1 MTLAG
6 GVPVDAGVRKIS
18 DARNHVGIVMSSIL
32 KTLARPILELLF
44 LGLIFAAPAWAGVV
58 TSTAD
63 SGTGSLRA
71 VLGAAVSGDTITF
84 TVPSPSTIALTGGE
98 LPITTSV
105 TISGPGANAL
115 SIVNASGRV
124 FNLDTSGKTVLISG
138 MHLSGQNPSG
148 NGGAIINNG
157 GALTLQ
163 YVLIDNS
170 STTGEGGA
178 IENNY
183 NGSVSYSLTI
193 QNSTIANNTANKA
206 GAIAFIGCDLRIENS
221 TIYGNHATDSF
232 GAMTLFSGCGYIY
245 NSSIVGNTAAFS
257 VGGINSQSSALTI
270 ESSILANNTDVSGIN
285 DLNRTG
291 GGNSFV
297 YASHSIFSESFVP
310 ADNVLNGSD
319 ISDQIGV
326 DPQLGALANNGGTTP
341 TLRPGP
347 TSPAIGVGSNSQGY
361 ANDQRGAGFARN
373 ADPSG
378 ATGNVDIGA
387 IQRYVP
393 AAPPPAPTPAL
404 GVWGLVALV
413 AMLSWTAWRR
423 RRAAS
428 EVASE

>member
-1 MTLAG
+1 
-6 GVPVDAGVRKIS
+6 
-18 DARNHVGIVMSSIL
+18 MSSIRNV
-32 KTLARPILELLF
+32 LARLTGGLLT
-44 LGLIFAAPAWAGVV
+44 LGLVCAAPAWAGVV
-58 TSTAD
+58 TTNAD
-63 SGTGSLRA
+63 AGAGSLRA
-71 VLGAAVSGDTITF
+71 VLAAAASGETITF
-84 TVPSPSTIALTGGE
+84 SLPAPSTITLTSGE

-105 TISGPGANAL
+105 TISGPGADAL
-115 SIVNASGRV
+115 SIFNASGRV

-138 MHLSGQNPSG
+138 VHLSGQNPSG

-178 IENNY
+178 VENNY

-232 GAMTLFSGCGYIY
+232 GAMTLLGGCGYIY

-270 ESSILANNTDVSGIN
+270 ESSILANNTDSSGIN

-297 YASHSIFSESFVP
+297 YASNSIFSESFVP

-319 ISDQIGV
+319 VNDQVGV
-326 DPQLGALANNGGTTP
+326 DPQLGALANNGGATP

-347 TSPAIGVGSNSQGY
+347 TSPALGLGSNSQGY
-361 ANDQRGAGFARN
+361 AYDQRGAGFARN
-373 ADPSG
+373 ADASG
-378 ATGNVDIGA
+378 AAGNVDIGA

-393 AAPPPAPTPAL
+393 AAAPPTPTPAL
-404 GVWGLVALV
+404 SLWGLIALV
-413 AMLSWTAWRR
+413 TMLGWAARKTRGTASCP
-423 RRAAS
+423 AAH
-428 EVASE
+428 

>member
-1 MTLAG
+1 M
-6 GVPVDAGVRKIS
+6 
-18 DARNHVGIVMSSIL
+18 
-32 KTLARPILELLF
+32 LARRICALL
-44 LGLIFAAPAWAGVV
+44 LLALIAAAPAWAGVV
-58 TSTAD
+58 TTTAD
-63 SGTGSLRA
+63 AGAGSLRD
-71 VLGAAVSGDTITF
+71 VLAAATSGDTITF
-84 TVPSPSTIALTGGE
+84 TLPSPSTISLTSGE

-124 FNLDTSGKTVLISG
+124 FNLDTSGKTALISG
-138 MHLSGQNPSG
+138 VHLSGQNPSG

-183 NGSVSYSLTI
+183 NGSASYSLTL

-206 GAIAFIGCDLRIENS
+206 GAIAFIGCDLKIENS

-232 GAMTLFSGCGYIY
+232 GAITLSGGCGYIY

-270 ESSILANNTDVSGIN
+270 ESSILANNTDSSGIN

-297 YASHSIFSESFVP
+297 YASNSIFSESFVP
-310 ADNVLNGSD
+310 ADNVLNGTD
-319 ISDQIGV
+319 VNDQVGV

-347 TSPAIGVGSNSQGY
+347 TSPAIGLGSNSQGY
-361 ANDQRGAGFARN
+361 AYDQRGPGFARN
-373 ADPSG
+373 ADANG
-378 ATGNVDIGA
+378 AAGNIDIGA
-387 IQRYVP
+387 VQRYVP
-393 AAPPPAPTPAL
+393 AAPPPTPTPTLGPWGLLAL
-404 GVWGLVALV
+404 G
-413 AMLSWTAWRR
+413 AMLGWAVWRR
-423 RRAAS
+423 SRPTQGTAS
-428 EVASE
+428 EGSCG

>member
-1 MTLAG
+1 M
-6 GVPVDAGVRKIS
+6 
-18 DARNHVGIVMSSIL
+18 
-32 KTLARPILELLF
+32 LARPVHGLLF
-44 LGLIFAAPAWAGVV
+44 LVLIFSAPTWAGVV
-58 TSTAD
+58 TTTAD
-63 SGTGSLRA
+63 TGAGSLRD
-71 VLGAAVSGDTITF
+71 VLAAAVSGDTITF
-84 TVPSPSTIALTGGE
+84 TLPVPSTITLTGGE

-105 TISGPGANAL
+105 TISGPGADAL
-115 SIVNASGRV
+115 SIVNAGGRV

-178 IENNY
+178 VENNY

-193 QNSTIANNTANKA
+193 QNSTITNNTANKA
-206 GAIAFIGCDLRIENS
+206 GAIAFIGCDLKIENS

-232 GAMTLFSGCGYIY
+232 GAITLFGGCGYIY

-270 ESSILANNTDVSGIN
+270 ESSILANNTDSSGIN

-297 YASHSIFSESFVP
+297 YASNSIFSESFVP

-319 ISDQIGV
+319 VNDQVGV

-347 TSPAIGVGSNSQGY
+347 ISPAIGLGSNSQGY
-361 ANDQRGAGFARN
+361 AYDQRGAGFARN
-373 ADPSG
+373 ADAGG
-378 ATGNVDIGA
+378 AAGNVDIGA

-393 AAPPPAPTPAL
+393 AAPPPKPTPAL
-404 GVWGLVALV
+404 SVWGLLV
-413 AMLSWTAWRR
+413 LATTLSWAVWSGSRKTRGT
-423 RRAAS
+423 AS
-428 EVASE
+428 E